1 MRLMRT
7 ALGLFLPKPIPP
19 ASPPPTVV
27 GDARRCASDR
37 ADKTELL
44 ERCNAVVQPD
54 LLGDFAI
61 FDP

>member
-7 ALGLFLPKPIPP
+7 ALGLF
-19 ASPPPTVV
+19 AEAHSTGAPPPTVV